1 MKQRRNAKLILTWVL
16 VMAMVLG
23 NAIGVFA
30 ATDKNVIDQAATET
44 AKYLH
49 KTVAKPQVGSIGG
62 EWAIIALARSNY
74 EAPQSYYDDYYKV
87 VENYVKEQKGVLH
100 EKKYTEY
107 SRVTLALTAIGK
119 DPTNVGG
126 YNLLTPLGDFNKTIW
141 QGINGPIWAL
151 IALDSK
157 NYPMPQNKDAE
168 VQATR
173 DLYVN
178 EILKRQL
185 ADGGFSLTGGTSEAS
200 KMDEKA
206 DPDLTGMAL
215 QALAKYQSRADV
227 KAAIDKAVVCLSNIQ
242 NEDGGYSSWGNA
254 NSESVNQVIVGL
266 TELGIS
272 IDDSRFIKNGHT
284 LQENLF
290 QFYIKGNGFKHVLS
304 SDTSNQMATEQAMYT
319 LVAMQR
325 ALDKEN
331 SLYRM
336 HDVKASTAPTETT
349 TNNDAA
355 VGLANKNADVKATK
369 VENEGRT
376 FEDISNHNNKKSI
389 EALASRNIINGK
401 TDKSFEPDATMT
413 RAEFATIVVKS
424 LGLAPK
430 ADSTFTDVT
439 NKDWFAGYVGTAYKY
454 KIVNGRTATTFDPK
468 GTITRQEAA
477 SMVARA
483 ASLCG
488 METELD
494 SATVQNTLAQ
504 FTDYVDAASW
514 ANDSLAFCYSNDIL
528 DKSDIEILPKT
539 NIKRCEIAEMLYRM
553 LDKSNLL

>member
-254 NSESVNQVIVGL
+254 NSESVDQVIVGL

-304 SDTSNQMATEQAMYT
+304 SDTANQMATEQAMYT